1 MKIGILGLG
10 GIAHTVAKTLNQC
23 DGLTIEAVASRSGAK
38 AEEFKELYGAKKA
51 YGSYEELYTDDD
63 VELIYIATQMSEH
76 KYQMLRAIEN
86 NKAILCE
93 KSFCINE
100 AEAREVLEYAKEKKV
115 LVAEA
120 IWTRYMPSRKVISD
134 LVNSGII
141 GKVTSLDS
149 NLGYHITQNE
159 RIVSAKLG
167 GGAMLDLG
175 VYTLNFALMA
185 TEGDTIDKMS
195 GSANIG
201 ETGVDLQS
209 TMNLVF
215 KSGVTASLYVDAQCN
230 THRLSHIN
238 GNKGYIEVVNTNN
251 PEIIRVYDNS
261 RPAELLKEIIIEQPV
276 SGYEYQFY
284 AVKKALEENKLEVEE
299 MPHAEILRV
308 MRLMDIYRKSWGV
321 KLSDEE

>member
-10 GIAHTVAKTLNQC
+10 NIAHQVAEVLNKC
-23 DGLTIEAVASRSGAK
+23 DGLTIEAVASRSGVK
-38 AEEFKELYGAKKA
+38 AEEFKELHGANKA

-63 VELIYIATQMSEH
+63 VDVIYIATPMSEH
-76 KYQMLRAIEN
+76 KYQMMRAIEN

-93 KSFCINE
+93 KSFCVNE
-100 AEAREVLEYAKEKKV
+100 AEAREVLEFAKEKKV

-120 IWTRYMPSRKVISD
+120 IWTRYMPSRKTITD
-134 LVNSGII
+134 LINSGVI
-141 GKVTSLDS
+141 GRVTSIDS

-159 RIVSAKLG
+159 RIVSPALG

-175 VYTLNFALMA
+175 VYPLNFALMA
-185 TEGDTIDKMS
+185 TQGDTIEKMS

-201 ETGVDLQS
+201 ETGVDIQS

-215 KSGVTASLYVDAQCN
+215 KSGITASLYVDAQCN
-230 THRLSHIN
+230 THRMSHIN
-238 GNKGYIEVVNTNN
+238 GTKGYIEIVNTNN
-251 PEIIRVYDNS
+251 PEVVRVYDNS
-261 RPAELLKEIIIEQPV
+261 RPPALIEEIVIDQPI